1 MDESQI
7 PLPIILA
14 ELLRI
19 QRWAGGDGVSAG
31 RILGLMHG
39 FESVIRQ
46 ENKSFGI
53 AEETQRKVED
63 LLEDVDH
70 DKQSSDGMA
79 IKDRLLRDG
88 VDETNAAT
96 IMELCRLQGRFGPA
110 IDKVVHGKGSTFG
123 HLRQSRSPE
132 QDWFGSLHY
141 MELFDCTED
150 ARKKMY
156 AVYAPTVPRV
166 GEIVSP
172 QSGSTMRVIG
182 VDHVVIDQGQQQG
195 LPQHYL
201 VPHVLLGA
209 TDVDES

>member
-70 DKQSSDGMA
+70 DKQSSDGTA
-79 IKDRLLRDG
+79 IKDRLQRDG
-88 VDETNAAT
+88 VDESDAAT
-96 IMELCRLQGRFGPA
+96 IVELCRLQGRFGPA
-110 IDKVVHGKGSTFG
+110 IHKIARGKGTPFNR
-123 HLRQSRSPE
+123 LDQLRSPE

-141 MELFDCTED
+141 MELIDCTEGVH
-150 ARKKMY
+150 KEMH
-156 AVYAPTVPRV
+156 AVYAPSVPRV
-166 GEIVSP
+166 GEIVTPQKGSP
-172 QSGSTMRVIG
+172 MRVIG
-182 VDHVVIDQGQQQG
+182 VDHVMNDQGREQG
-195 LPQHYL
+195 LLQYFL
-201 VPHVLLGA
+201 VPHVLLVQN
-209 TDVDES
+209 DVDES